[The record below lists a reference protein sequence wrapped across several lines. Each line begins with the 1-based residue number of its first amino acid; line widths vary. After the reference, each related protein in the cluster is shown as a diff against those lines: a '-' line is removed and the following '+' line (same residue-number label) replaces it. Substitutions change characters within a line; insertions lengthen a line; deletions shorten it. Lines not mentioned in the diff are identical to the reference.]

1 MSINYFK
8 YLNKERIEVKAINF
22 WQALGL
28 SFLFDIVVMFLNTPT
43 DAFYMVLS
51 NFGINTYSDFGY
63 TISTLLSCIY
73 QFGAILVIIVF
84 INNKFVLQNEI
95 TNNFKIRKLDYLIG
109 SLLIVSYI
117 LITYGWFDYI
127 LFSIPTGEM
136 FESAMEYF
144 DSLPM
149 SILLIES
156 CVIAPIFEET
166 LYRGILLKG
175 LINKY
180 NSKKAIVYSALIFGI
195 VHLNMPQGINAFLL
209 GLIIG
214 TVFYYTRS
222 IYICMIMHFAN
233 NLLVNFVYYPTTEIW
248 TNILFISLPLIG
260 IIMMITCFR
269 IFNLKERCKQ
279 AKRYILNSDING
291 YNQ

>member
-1 MSINYFK
+1 MGINYFR
-8 YLNKERIEVKAINF
+8 YLNKERIEIREINF

-43 DAFYMVLS
+43 DAFYMVLN
-51 NFGINTYSDFGY
+51 NFGINTYSDFWY

-73 QFGAILVIIVF
+73 QFGTILIIIVF

-95 TNNFKIRKLDYLIG
+95 TNSFKIRKFDYLIG
-109 SLLIVSYI
+109 LLLIVSYI

-136 FESAMEYF
+136 FDSAMEYF

-156 CVIAPIFEET
+156 WIIAPIFEET

-195 VHLNMPQGINAFLL
+195 AHLNIPQGINAFLL

-233 NLLVNFVYYPTTEIW
+233 NLLVNFVYYPTTEMW
-248 TNILFISLPLIG
+248 TNILFIALPLIG
-260 IIMMITCFR
+260 VILMITCFK
-269 IFNLKERCKQ
+269 IFNLKERRKQ
-279 AKRYILNSDING
+279 ANRYVLNSDINR
-291 YNQ
+291 YN

>member
-1 MSINYFK
+1 MGINYFK
-8 YLNKERIEVKAINF
+8 DLNKERIEIKPINF

-28 SFLFDIVVMFLNTPT
+28 SFLFDIVLMFLNTPT
-43 DAFYMVLS
+43 DIFYTVLS
-51 NFGINTYSDFGY
+51 IMEVNTYNDFWY
-63 TISTLLSCIY
+63 IVSTVLSCIY
-73 QFGAILVIIVF
+73 QFGTLLIITVF
-84 INNKFVLQNEI
+84 INKRFNTSNEVTNK
-95 TNNFKIRKLDYLIG
+95 FKIRKIDYLFAP
-109 SLLIVSYI
+109 LLVISYI
-117 LITYGWFDYI
+117 FITYGWFDYI
-127 LFSIPTGEM
+127 LFSIPTGDM

-144 DSLPM
+144 ESLPIV
-149 SILLIES
+149 ILLIET
-156 CVIAPIFEET
+156 CIIAPIFEEV

-180 NSKKAIVYSALIFGI
+180 NSKRAIVYSSLIFGI
-195 VHLNMPQGINAFLL
+195 AHLNIPQGINAFLL
-209 GLIIG
+209 GLILG

-222 IYICMIMHFAN
+222 IYLCMIMHFVN
-233 NLLVNFVYYPTTEIW
+233 NLLVNFVYYPTTEMW